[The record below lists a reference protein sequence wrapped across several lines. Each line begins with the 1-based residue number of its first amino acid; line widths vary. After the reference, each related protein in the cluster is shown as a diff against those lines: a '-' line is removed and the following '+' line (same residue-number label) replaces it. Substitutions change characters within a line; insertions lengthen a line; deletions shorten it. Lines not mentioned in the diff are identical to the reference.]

1 MKFSSAGFSRPG
13 LVDFQSP
20 AEYLTSGILYWG
32 LVLRS
37 PERRLE
43 TMLWFDWFIHGLVI
57 GIGAVCAVV
66 LILFLYSID
75 SDK

>member
-1 MKFSSAGFSRPG
+1 
-13 LVDFQSP
+13 
-20 AEYLTSGILYWG
+20 
-32 LVLRS
+32 
-37 PERRLE
+37 
-43 TMLWFDWFIHGLVI
+43 MLWFDWFIHGLVI